1 MNTYLKN
8 FERDGYCV
16 IKNAIPKEE
25 CKKLIRN
32 TLLPIL
38 HKKGIYLTKPKTWN
52 YKYSKRKE
60 GILIAGRNGGH
71 IISKRNKHFRFPAMY
86 NSQELNTVLNLLHSR
101 NSNISKWKYQY
112 LGNEGLGWIHLRFP
126 CINYDKKQN
135 KNKQFPLTDNSFHLD
150 GMYVDTNNNTKVN
163 PEQSVVILPFITTVK
178 KNGGGTA
185 VIPSSHKEIN
195 NYLLRY
201 NYNSDLDTE
210 NIIDNV
216 VNKKQNKII
225 DVCGNQ
231 GDVLVIHP
239 HLIHGSS
246 LASNKSRTRITFNI
260 GTMYNN

>member
-1 MNTYLKN
+1 MNIYLKN

-32 TLLPIL
+32 TLLQIL
-38 HKKGIYLTKPKTWN
+38 HKKRIYLTKPNTWN
-52 YKYSKRKE
+52 YKYSRRKE
-60 GILIAGRNGGH
+60 GTLIAGKKNGH
-71 IISKRNKHFRFPAMY
+71 IISKRNKYFRFPAMY

-101 NSNISKWKYQY
+101 NSNISKWEYQY

-126 CINYDKKQN
+126 CKNYNNKIK

-150 GMYVDTNNNTKVN
+150 GTYEDTNNNTKVDS
-163 PEQSVVILPFITTVK
+163 EQSVVILPFITTVK

-185 VIPSSHKEIN
+185 VIPGSHKEIN
-195 NYLLRY
+195 NYLLRHH
-201 NYNSDLDTE
+201 YNSNLDIE

-216 VNKKQNKII
+216 VNKQEDKII

-231 GDVLVIHP
+231 GDILVIHP

-246 LASNKSRTRITFNI
+246 LASDKSRTRITFNI
-260 GTMYNN
+260 GTTYK